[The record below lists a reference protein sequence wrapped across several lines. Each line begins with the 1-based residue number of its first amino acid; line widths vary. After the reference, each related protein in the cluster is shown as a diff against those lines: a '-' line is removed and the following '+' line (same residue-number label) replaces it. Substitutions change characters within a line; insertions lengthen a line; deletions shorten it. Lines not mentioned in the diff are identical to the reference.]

1 MKKYSILALLLLAFS
16 TTLFAQKQLQFYV
29 LGFEEKPFDTAA
41 NDARYK
47 IVDGN
52 GDLFSI
58 IKLRSESADDDLMA
72 YKFDFGYCESRVK
85 EVNGEVW
92 LYVQRNA
99 MRATIQRDGY
109 KTVKYELDKT
119 VQPGKVYEMVL
130 SAEAQKVQKQMVLF
144 TVNPADA
151 QSTIMYKSNLPGAE
165 ESVLGII
172 DANGQLAENLPLGT
186 YTYRVISKNY
196 HTSDGLLIL
205 DNVDETREENVVLR
219 PKFATITLNAEP
231 GVEIRIDGES
241 KGYGTWTGPL
251 NAGTYNI
258 ECSKASY
265 KPSTEVLKVEEG
277 KNETVTLKAL
287 TPILGALSVKS
298 SPLGARISIDGTDY
312 GKTPKNVN
320 KLLIGTHNVVL
331 TLDGYES
338 VEKTVNVVEGTTED
352 LNVKLNKLPEG
363 GNIYV
368 TTSPSGAQISV
379 GGVDYGKSP
388 CTIKN
393 LKAGTYVVQAKKDG
407 YYNASY
413 SVTVEAGV
421 TSNADLTL
429 YSSTPSSS
437 SSSSSSSYSSSY
449 SSKKNYS
456 YSSSRSSN
464 WKQYFNLG
472 ITGTLGGM
480 WEDET
485 SDIED
490 AFHGDIGLL
499 FRMGSPSKNWFNFII
514 GAKFGYMMI
523 GYDDWTGMTFPM
535 TLNWN
540 MYRDSDGGIYLGLGV
555 EPGFDVYD
563 YGFGASV
570 GYLAGYASRHHDFNF
585 FLKLLMTDENEGLSM
600 GCAYTYYF

>member
-1 MKKYSILALLLLAFS
+1 MKKYSILAFLLLAFS

-41 NDARYK
+41 NDSRYK

-58 IKLRSESADDDLMA
+58 IKLRSENPDDDLMA
-72 YKFDFGYCESRVK
+72 YSFDFGYCESRVK
-85 EVNGEVW
+85 EVVGEVW
-92 LYVQRNA
+92 VYVQRNA
-99 MRATIQRDGY
+99 MRATIQRAGY
-109 KTVKYELDKT
+109 RTVKYELDKT

-144 TVNPADA
+144 KVKQADA

-196 HTSDGLLIL
+196 HSSEGLLIL
-205 DNVDETREENVVLR
+205 DNIDDTRIEEVALR
-219 PKFATITLNAEP
+219 PKFSNITLTAES

-241 KGYGTWTGPL
+241 VGVGSWTGRL
-251 NAGTYNI
+251 NAATYNI
-258 ECSKASY
+258 ECVKASY
-265 KPSTEVLKVEEG
+265 KPSTEVIKVEEG
-277 KNETVTLKAL
+277 KDETVTLKPL

-298 SPLGARISIDGTDY
+298 SPLGARITIDGKDY
-312 GKTPKNVN
+312 GTTPKNIN
-320 KLLIGTHNVVL
+320 KLLIGTHKLVISL
-331 TLDGYES
+331 EGYES
-338 VEKTVNVVEGTTED
+338 VEKVVNVSEGTTED
-352 LNVKLNKLPEG
+352 VNVVLTKLPEG
-363 GNIYV
+363 GALYV
-368 TTSPSGAQISV
+368 TSTPSGATIFI
-379 GGVDYGKSP
+379 GGNEYDKTP
-388 CTIKN
+388 TTIKG
-393 LKAGTYVVQAKKDG
+393 LAAGTYVVQAKKDG
-407 YYNASY
+407 YYNASR
-413 SVTVEAGV
+413 SVTVEAGKT
-421 TSNADLTL
+421 TSVDFALT
-429 YSSTPSSS
+429 SSSYSSS
-437 SSSSSSSYSSSY
+437 SSSSSSSYSSS
-449 SSKKNYS
+449 SKKSSS
-456 YSSSRSSN
+456 YSSRSSN

-472 ITGTLGGM
+472 VTGTLGGM

-540 MYRDSDGGIYLGLGV
+540 MYRDYSGAAYMGLAV

-563 YGFGASV
+563 YGFGSSV
-570 GYLAGYASRHHDFNF
+570 GYSVGYASRHHDFNF

-600 GCAYTYYF
+600 GCSYTYYF